1 VILTG
6 NEWGLEWQYSG
17 IPFEQQKPPKIV
29 LEVVDFLD
37 MWSLIEGAYSMKKE
51 TDLFSLVEIKM
62 IWIEMFNH
70 LPL

>member
-37 MWSLIEGAYSMKKE
+37 MWSLIEGAYSMKKGMKKVKKG
-51 TDLFSLVEIKM
+51 TDLFSLK
-62 IWIEMFNH
+62 
-70 LPL
+70 